1 MSLYIPKTKE
11 LKELASCLKISNDE
25 LISRIEKGFKKIEF
39 QFDEKQDPLKTIDE
53 LLNEQ
58 EVCLTSFSL
67 LFLRRSDNKVKELL
81 SKVYFKNDLN
91 DCEECGCET
100 KREHDYDENHKT
112 PVEVEIKKCTNA
124 SCGALSRE
132 II

>member
-11 LKELASCLKISNDE
+11 LKELASYLKISNEE
-25 LISRIEKGFKKIEF
+25 LISRIEKGFKKIDF

-53 LLNEQ
+53 LLKEQ

-81 SKVYFKNDLN
+81 SNIYFKNELN

-100 KREHDYDENHKT
+100 KREHDYDKYHKT
-112 PVEVEIKKCTNA
+112 PVEVELKRCTNA
-124 SCGALSRE
+124 SCGALGIE
-132 II
+132 VI

>member
-11 LKELASCLKISNDE
+11 LKELASYLKISNEE
-25 LISRIEKGFKKIEF
+25 LITIIEKGFKKIDF
-39 QFDEKQDPLKTIDE
+39 KFDEKQDPLKTIDE

-100 KREHDYDENHKT
+100 RKEQDYDEHYKT
-112 PVEVEIKKCTNA
+112 PVELKRCTNA
-124 SCGALSRE
+124 SCSAFGRE

>member
-11 LKELASCLKISNDE
+11 LKELASYLKISNEE
-25 LISRIEKGFKKIEF
+25 LIEKIEKGFKKNEF

-53 LLNEQ
+53 LLKEQ

-81 SKVYFKNDLN
+81 SKVYFKNELN

-100 KREHDYDENHKT
+100 RKEYDWDEYRKV
-112 PVEVEIKKCTNA
+112 PVEVKTCTNA
-124 SCGALSRE
+124 SCGALGRE